1 MDFEETILISVVI
14 PTRNRPEEMKR
25 LLNNLKS
32 QTFPLNEIDII
43 IVDSSEKISVFEE
56 ATSMKFNN
64 FTYVH
69 SKVQSSAV
77 QRNIGINLVSDTSEF
92 IVFLDDDVSPSVDY
106 ITALLSLFQDLDIVG
121 VSGIAVGQTKGEKKL
136 TNWFAMTFKRIF
148 SLYSD
153 DQGSITAGGIS
164 MPVKFGSYELRKTS
178 WLIGCAAWRRSAIG
192 ETCFETDF
200 MGYSLG
206 EDVIF
211 SIKMSRKGT
220 LITNPKLLLMHDES
234 RRGRPSQKHFWKYWM
249 VYRWRVCKLHNS
261 SKIKGI
267 FFYWWAS
274 LGQLLILMCFFV
286 LRRETH
292 RGSIG
297 GMMIGALKV
306 LGYKK

>member
-1 MDFEETILISVVI
+1 MISVVI
-14 PTRNRPEEMKR
+14 PTKNRSQELR
-25 LLNNLKS
+25 SLLSDLKS
-32 QTFPLNEIDII
+32 QNFPLNQIEVII
-43 IVDSSEKISVFEE
+43 IDSSDFKDNFEKENDF
-56 ATSMKFNN
+56 KFNS
-64 FTYVH
+64 FKYIHT
-69 SKVQSSAV
+69 KIQSSAV
-77 QRNIGINLVSDTSEF
+77 QRNMGIDIVSQESEYVF
-92 IVFLDDDVSPSVDY
+92 FLDDDVSPPRDY
-106 ITALLSLFQDLDIVG
+106 ITELSSLFQDLDIIG
-121 VSGIAVGQTKGEKKL
+121 VSGVAVCQTQEVRGSANL
-136 TNWFAMTFKRIF
+136 FAMLFRRLFT
-148 SLYSD
+148 LYSNAE
-153 DQGSITAGGIS
+153 GSITAGGIS
-164 MPVKFGSYELRKTS
+164 IPVKPGDYEPRKTS
-178 WLIGCAAWRRSAIG
+178 WLIGCAAWRRSAIR

-220 LITNPKLLLMHDES
+220 LITNPKLLLMHNES

-274 LGQLLILMCFFV
+274 LGQLLILMCLFV

-297 GMMIGALKV
+297 GMMIGALKI